1 MTLTSRSRKGES
13 LMVYSSIARV
23 CVFTILLTASSF
35 AFPQQLRVIRVGVP
49 VMKDDASRAAPD
61 ARPRDRLVKALND
74 EKPDKK
80 LHLRVQGVALEG
92 TNPAEVVSQGVA
104 KNCDYVVYTTLI
116 ELRNQGDPVERR
128 PGTIEINPS
137 AKPGAQDAE
146 STAMN
151 PEYEATVE
159 YKLYRTGDP
168 SAISGAPLST
178 RKAMSEI
185 DAVYEVIDLIAN
197 KVFSDAKRT

>member
-1 MTLTSRSRKGES
+1 MYCS
-13 LMVYSSIARV
+13 MACA

-35 AFPQQLRVIRVGVP
+35 AIPQQLRIIRVGVP
-49 VMKDDASRAAPD
+49 LMKNNASRAVPGAQ
-61 ARPRDRLVKALND
+61 PRDRLVKALNN
-74 EKPDKK
+74 EKSDKK
-80 LHLRVQGVALEG
+80 LHVRVQGVALDG

-104 KNCDYVVYTTLI
+104 KNCDYVVYTALI
-116 ELRNQGDPVERR
+116 ELRNQGDPLERR
-128 PGTIEINPS
+128 PGTIEINPG

-168 SAISGAPLST
+168 SVISGAPYST
-178 RKAMSEI
+178 RKAMSEV

-197 KVFSDAKRT
+197 RVFSDAKKDITAHP